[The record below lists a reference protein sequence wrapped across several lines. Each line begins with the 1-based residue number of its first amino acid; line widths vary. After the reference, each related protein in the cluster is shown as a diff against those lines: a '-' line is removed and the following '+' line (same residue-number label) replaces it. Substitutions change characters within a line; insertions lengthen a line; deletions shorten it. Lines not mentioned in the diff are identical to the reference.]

1 MWEYWLTKNNT
12 HLIPVAESGYWFLSK
27 EESRAPISSNVSN
40 VTVSLAT
47 FTASLQCI
55 SPSLPL
61 SSTWVTTDVHEGF
74 YNAFQEELNMQA
86 ELMTMSLATKNDNA
100 YLRNLGLDLLILQA
114 KMRRA
119 QAEIELY
126 NVAIENAHEFNLC
139 DSSRHMPIIF
149 PSIN

>member
-1 MWEYWLTKNNT
+1 
-12 HLIPVAESGYWFLSK
+12 
-27 EESRAPISSNVSN
+27 
-40 VTVSLAT
+40 
-47 FTASLQCI
+47 
-55 SPSLPL
+55 
-61 SSTWVTTDVHEGF
+61 
-74 YNAFQEELNMQA
+74 
-86 ELMTMSLATKNDNA
+86 MTMSLATKNDNA

-114 KMRRA
+114 KIHRT